1 MVDRSRWVKSWT
13 VASRPAESRVFD
25 LGHPAHPPAVRPG
38 RKERKATCQLS
49 KLGDTLEHR
58 PVRSPALRGVCR
70 ARGKEEILWPAQ
82 RRGPDRTGLLLA
94 PRSRSALV
102 KSAAEAFRARIGH
115 TFGLSRDFALFWK
128 IQAVSGLFFR
138 NWPAVFA
145 PAHVA
150 APRGPENFSLV
161 LDPLRLDPVLPFS
174 FFRTRGMWSIP
185 ALLGHIIALHD
196 LSPLAFRVL
205 FLMAGPA

>member
-102 KSAAEAFRARIGH
+102 KSAADPQRRPFVPESGTLSGYPVILRCFGKFRPFQACFSEIGPPFSGPRTSRHRAGPRISP
-115 TFGLSRDFALFWK
+115 LSRTLCDWTRCCLFR
-128 IQAVSGLFFR
+128 FF
-138 NWPAVFA
+138 
-145 PAHVA
+145 
-150 APRGPENFSLV
+150 GPGVCGQSQRSWV
-161 LDPLRLDPVLPFS
+161 
-174 FFRTRGMWSIP
+174 T
-185 ALLGHIIALHD
+185 
-196 LSPLAFRVL
+196 
-205 FLMAGPA
+205 

>member
-82 RRGPDRTGLLLA
+82 RRGPDRTGLLLG
-94 PRSRSALV
+94 R
-102 KSAAEAFRARIGH
+102 
-115 TFGLSRDFALFWK
+115 
-128 IQAVSGLFFR
+128 
-138 NWPAVFA
+138 A
-145 PAHVA
+145 PA
-150 APRGPENFSLV
+150 APWSNPQRRPFVPESGTLSGYPVILRCFGKFRPFQACFSEIGP
-161 LDPLRLDPVLPFS
+161 PFS
-174 FFRTRGMWSIP
+174 RPRTSR
-185 ALLGHIIALHD
+185 H
-196 LSPLAFRVL
+196 R
-205 FLMAGPA
+205 AGPRISSLS